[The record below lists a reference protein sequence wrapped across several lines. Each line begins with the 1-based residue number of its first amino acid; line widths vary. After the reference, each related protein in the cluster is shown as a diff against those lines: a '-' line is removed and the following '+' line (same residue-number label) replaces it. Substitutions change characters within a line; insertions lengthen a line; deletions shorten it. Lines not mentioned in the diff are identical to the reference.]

1 MLSPTL
7 ALVLLAGPDLKE
19 YRWKARVAV
28 VFGSD
33 RLAKKQREILKGN
46 GVKERDLV
54 VLAGT
59 PGMAKRFELSSSRA
73 FAFVLVGK
81 NGGVKLIRK
90 KTPITREELFAIIDA
105 MPMRRDEMRR
115 GRGSH

>member
-1 MLSPTL
+1 MLSPAL
-7 ALVLLAGPDLKE
+7 LLVLLAGPDLKD

-33 RLAKKQREILKGN
+33 KLAKKQREILRGE
-46 GVKERDLV
+46 GMRERDLV

-59 PGMAKRFELSSSRA
+59 PAMAKRFELASSRA

-81 NGGVKLIRK
+81 DGGVKLVRRK
-90 KTPITREELFAIIDA
+90 APITRKELFATIDA

-115 GRGSH
+115 GRG